1 MSSGA
6 ENIVMLSLL
15 RYVGAPFL
23 VAVFLPGKQVFF
35 GLFMFFFVRQ
45 GGGEK
50 KLNFWGRVGGFNK
63 MVHNNIL
70 NSSLGQK
77 PPPSLSPLKSFRNEE
92 EQFQFLVVE

>member
-50 KLNFWGRVGGFNK
+50 KLNLGEGGG
-63 MVHNNIL
+63 L
-70 NSSLGQK
+70 L
-77 PPPSLSPLKSFRNEE
+77 
-92 EQFQFLVVE
+92 